1 MAAAGS
7 TDREAEA
14 KSYTFVNLHVHT
26 TAALLE
32 RVVGEAEGAR
42 YPQQA
47 MHPYDGRVFTLSP
60 PALRPPQELARVLS

>member
-26 TAALLE
+26 TADRKHTTA
-32 RVVGEAEGAR
+32 AR
-42 YPQQA
+42 FGMSGDY
-47 MHPYDGRVFTLSP
+47 SC
-60 PALRPPQELARVLS
+60 